1 MNELIKVNEETE
13 TVSARDLHEAL
24 EVKERFSLWANR
36 YADLFADYGVTSV
49 GLPTKVQNNGGVQIR
64 ELEDFNLPLDLAK
77 HICMM
82 TRTNKGKECRQY
94 FIDLEKA
101 WNSPEQIMARAL
113 KVANKTIES
122 LKLQTE
128 EMKPK
133 ADYFDA
139 IVDHKLNLSFTETAK
154 EIGVRPSNF
163 IAWLQNN
170 KYIFKDKK
178 GIWQPYQKRMEQGLF
193 EVKDYTSRYSE
204 HSGTQTV
211 VTPKGRQT
219 FRMLLNPLEDE
230 SKPSES

>member
-82 TRTNKGKECRQY
+82 TRTDKGKECRQY

-178 GIWQPYQKRMEQGLF
+178 GVWQPYQKRMEQGLF

>member
-13 TVSARDLHEAL
+13 TVSARDLHDAL
-24 EVKERFSLWANR
+24 EIKERFGAWMGR
-36 YADLFADYGVTSV
+36 YEDLLQDYEVTSV
-49 GLPTKVQNNGGVQIR
+49 GKPTVVNNGAVR
-64 ELEDFNLPLDLAK
+64 EFEDFNLPLDLAK

-82 TRTNKGKECRQY
+82 TRTDKGKECRQY

-178 GIWQPYQKRMEQGLF
+178 GVWQPYQKRMEQGLF

>member
-82 TRTNKGKECRQY
+82 TRTDKGKECRQY

-178 GIWQPYQKRMEQGLF
+178 GVWQPYQKRMEQGLF
-193 EVKDYTSRYSE
+193 EVKDYTSHYSE